1 MENQWLT
8 WAKQL
13 QGIASTGLYFGK
25 DPYDKE
31 RYEQIAE
38 MANGMLALLS
48 DTPIGRIESL
58 VSDFAEGYATPRI
71 DVRGAVLRGDKVLLV
86 KEGTDGL
93 WTMPGGFAD
102 IGVSPKENVVKEI
115 WEEASL
121 DVATD
126 GLYGIRHKAR
136 HDYDQD
142 VRDFYKLFFVCT
154 TAEDSEPVPSGLE
167 TIDVGFFGRNEL
179 PPLSTGRVLA
189 KDIHDAF
196 EYQSN
201 GGRLVFCD

>member
-25 DPYDKE
+25 DPYDTE
-31 RYEQIAE
+31 RYEQVAE
-38 MANGMLALLS
+38 IANGMLALLA
-48 DTPIGRIESL
+48 DTPVARIESL
-58 VSDFAEGYATPRI
+58 ISGFAEGYATPRI
-71 DVRGAVLRGDKVLLV
+71 DVRGAVLRGNRILLV
-86 KEGTDGL
+86 KEGTDEL

-102 IGVSPKENVVKEI
+102 IGVSPRENVIKEV

-121 DVATD
+121 NVSAE

-136 HDYDQD
+136 HEYDED
-142 VRDFYKLFFVCT
+142 VRDFYKLFFVCRDDGET
-154 TAEDSEPVPSGLE
+154 DPVPSGLE
-167 TIDVGFFGRNEL
+167 TVEVGFFSPDEL
-179 PPLSTGRVLA
+179 PTLSTGRVIA

-196 EYQSN
+196 QYESN
-201 GGRLVFCD
+201 GHRMVFCD

>member
-1 MENQWLT
+1 MEYQWLT

-25 DPYDKE
+25 DPYDAE
-31 RYEQIAE
+31 RYEQVAEIAS
-38 MANGMLALLS
+38 GMLALLA
-48 DTPIGRIESL
+48 DTPVSKIHSL
-58 VSDFAEGYATPRI
+58 VSDFAQGYATPRI
-71 DVRGAVLRGDKVLLV
+71 DVRGAVLRDDKILLV
-86 KEGTDGL
+86 KEGTDEL

-102 IGVSPKENVVKEI
+102 IGVSPRENVVKEI

-121 DVATD
+121 NVSAE

-136 HDYDQD
+136 HEYDQD
-142 VRDFYKLFFVCT
+142 VRDFYKLFFVCRD
-154 TAEDSEPVPSGLE
+154 EERKQPVPSGLE
-167 TIDVGFFGRNEL
+167 TVEVGFFAVDEL

-196 EYQSN
+196 QYEAN
-201 GGRLVFCD
+201 GHRMVFCD